1 MEPEERIA
9 SSNVNLFRR
18 MYSDVGYCLQCS
30 SCHCSTLCSL
40 LCPCVK
46 WFGRP
51 EKSGMELIW
60 LLADLFSF
68 REFQKWELCEF
79 FHEIDFKPSE
89 WSFHNVTLPQ
99 KCSYQYKQWLN
110 FCSVCVSGCL
120 CVCILPGGPTHRF
133 QALRYG
139 HFLFQFDWLQVRSH
153 DFTWLDLTLYF
164 VHNL

>member
-1 MEPEERIA
+1 MESEERIA

-99 KCSYQYKQWLN
+99 NAAISTNNDKI
-110 FCSVCVSGCL
+110 SVLCVSL
-120 CVCILPGGPTHRF
+120 CVCVFVFYQVVQLTGFKPSGTVTSCSSLIGYRS
-133 QALRYG
+133 G
-139 HFLFQFDWLQVRSH
+139 HMTL
-153 DFTWLDLTLYF
+153 LDLT
-164 VHNL
+164 